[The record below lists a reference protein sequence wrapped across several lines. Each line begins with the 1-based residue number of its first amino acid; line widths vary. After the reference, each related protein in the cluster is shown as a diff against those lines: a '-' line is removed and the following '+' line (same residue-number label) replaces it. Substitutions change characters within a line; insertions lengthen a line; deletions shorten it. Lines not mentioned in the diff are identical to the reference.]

1 MRNVVETNTDGM
13 TFAIGDL
20 HGRYDLLEKA
30 IRKAEEICGTRN
42 GTFVVCGDFIDRGP
56 ESNKIIE
63 RLMKGPDYSN
73 WSWITLMGNHEDMML
88 QCIRRLQFDWWI
100 GNGGYSTLTSYGYK
114 NGDSWEP
121 RKIPVEHTEWLSR
134 LPVYY
139 IDQHRAF
146 VHAGF
151 NPDASLEDQNIQE
164 MMWQRDSR
172 DKDYGFLGRH
182 VVHGHEQYE
191 DGPIL
196 NPNKTNIDTFAWLHG
211 KLALAVFDNLTAGGP
226 TEIVMIEGEPD
237 KRYIHLEDSDD
248 EGC

>member
-1 MRNVVETNTDGM
+1 MTVVNKEGM

-20 HGRYDLLEKA
+20 HGRFDLLEMA
-30 IRKAEEICGTRN
+30 IRKAEEICGDKQ

-56 ESNKIIE
+56 DSRKIIE
-63 RLMKGPDYSN
+63 RLMKGPDKPN
-73 WSWITLMGNHEDMML
+73 WSFITLMGNHEDMML
-88 QCIRRLQFDWWI
+88 QCIQRMQFNWWI
-100 GNGGYSTLTSYGYK
+100 GNGGGATLMSYGYK
-114 NGDSWEP
+114 NGDDWEEN
-121 RKIPVEHTEWLSR
+121 KIPEDHIRWLSK

-139 IDQHRAF
+139 IDEHRAF

-164 MMWQRDSR
+164 MMWVRDS
-172 DKDYGFLGRH
+172 KDTDYSFLGRH

-211 KLALAVFDNLTAGGP
+211 NLALAVFDNMKAGGP
-226 TEIVMIEGEPD
+226 EIVMIKGKPD
-237 KRYIHLEDSDD
+237 GRYHTLFEVD
-248 EGC
+248 